1 MPGFSTEKRER
12 LRALA
17 EGQFLQSS
25 DPKVDAFLK
34 RMEAENAPV
43 FADVYAGEMTFF
55 NAPRRTDLAEVD
67 LACIGI
73 PFEASAPVRAG
84 TRLGPRSFREWS
96 RVRGPVHDVWRTIPF
111 EMLSVAD
118 VGDITFPAPHDVP
131 SCVQTIRQ
139 QVALFR
145 ERGITPYAVGG
156 VHTMT
161 HPILSGLAAGEP
173 IGLVQ
178 IDAHADTARG
188 TFQGDRLNDCRVF
201 LNAVLDEAIDPE
213 RCIQIGMRGS
223 LSPYWD
229 FSREA
234 GMRLIPMHEVYEL
247 GVKGVTEE
255 IRRVIGE
262 GPFYFTLDTDGI
274 DATYLPGTQLPE
286 PFGFTT
292 REVVQI
298 IRGMRG
304 LDIVGADLVE
314 LCPPYDPNGI
324 SANIAAA
331 LGFEVVCLLAEAHV
345 RRHGSKRKTHW
356 QAAGGR

>member
-1 MPGFSTEKRER
+1 MPAFSNEKRAR
-12 LRALA
+12 LAALA
-17 EGQFLQSS
+17 EGQFLHSS
-25 DPKVDAFLK
+25 NAEVEKFFR
-34 RMEAENAPV
+34 RMEAEGAPV

-55 NAPRRTDLAEVD
+55 NAPRCTRLDDVD

-96 RVRGPVHDVWRTIPF
+96 KVRGPVHDVWRTIPF
-111 EMLSVAD
+111 ELLSVAD
-118 VGDITFPAPHDVP
+118 VGDLNFDSPHDVTA
-131 SCVQTIRQ
+131 CVEAIRRTF
-139 QVALFR
+139 ADFR
-145 ERGITPYAVGG
+145 RRGIAPYSVGG

-161 HPILSGLAAGEP
+161 HPILTGLAAGDP

-213 RCIQIGMRGS
+213 RTIQIGMRGS

-229 FSREA
+229 FSHES

-247 GVKGVTEE
+247 GVNGVIAE
-255 IRRVIGE
+255 IRRVIGD
-262 GPFYFTLDTDGI
+262 GPFYFTLDTDGL

-286 PFGFTT
+286 PFGFTS
-292 REVVQI
+292 REIVQI

-304 LDIVGADLVE
+304 LNLVGADLVE
-314 LCPPYDPNGI
+314 LCPPYDPHGI
-324 SANIAAA
+324 SANIGAA
-331 LGFEVVCLLAEAHV
+331 LGFEVICLLAEAHV
-345 RRHGSKRKTHW
+345 RRNGQRRKTHW
-356 QAAGGR
+356 SQ

>member
-1 MPGFSTEKRER
+1 MAKLGKAKLAR
-12 LRALA
+12 LKKLA
-17 EGQFLQSS
+17 EGEFLSSS
-25 DPKVDAFLK
+25 DPAVDAFLK
-34 RMEAENAPV
+34 RMEREQAPV
-43 FADVYAGEMTFF
+43 FSDVYAGEMSFF
-55 NAPRRTDLAEVD
+55 NAPRRSDLEEVD
-67 LACIGI
+67 LALIGV

-96 RVRGPVHDVWRTIPF
+96 KVRGPVHDVWKTIPF
-111 EMLSVAD
+111 ELLSLAD
-118 VGDITFPAPHDVP
+118 VGDISFEAPHDVP
-131 SCVQTIRQ
+131 RCVAKIIETFSE
-139 QVALFR
+139 FR
-145 ERGITPYAVGG
+145 RRGITPYAVGG

-161 HPILSGLAAGEP
+161 HPILTGLAAGEP

-188 TFQGDRLNDCRVF
+188 LFQGDRLNDCRVF
-201 LNAVLDEAIDPE
+201 LNAILDEAIDPE
-213 RCIQIGMRGS
+213 RCIQIGIRGS

-247 GVKGVTEE
+247 GVSGVLEA
-255 IRRVIGE
+255 IARVIGD

-298 IRGMRG
+298 IRGLRG
-304 LDIVGADLVE
+304 LDMIGADLVE
-314 LCPPYDPNGI
+314 LCPPYDPHGI
-324 SANIAAA
+324 SANTAAA
-331 LGFEVVCLLAEAHV
+331 LGFEVVCLLSEAHV
-345 RRHGSKRKTHW
+345 RRHGRKRKTQW
-356 QAAGGR
+356 R

>member
-1 MPGFSTEKRER
+1 MAAFSEEKRAR

-17 EGQFLQSS
+17 EGEFLQSS
-25 DPKVDAFLK
+25 DPAIDAFLQ

-43 FADVYAGEMTFF
+43 FSDVYAGDMTFF
-55 NAPRRTDLAEVD
+55 NAPRKNDLDQVD
-67 LACIGI
+67 LALVGI

-96 RVRGPVHDVWRTIPF
+96 KVRGPVHDVWKTIPF
-111 EMLSVAD
+111 ELLSVAD
-118 VGDITFPAPHDVP
+118 IGDISFESPHDVA
-131 SCVQTIRQ
+131 SCVQTIQ
-139 QVALFR
+139 ETFSGFR
-145 ERGITPYAVGG
+145 RKGITPFSVGG
-156 VHTMT
+156 VHTMS
-161 HPILSGLAAGEP
+161 HPILTGLASGEGV
-173 IGLVQ
+173 GLVQ

-188 TFQGDRLNDCRVF
+188 SFQGDRLNDCRVF
-201 LNAVLDEAIDPE
+201 LNAMLDEAIDPE
-213 RCIQIGMRGS
+213 RTIQIGMRGS

-229 FSREA
+229 FSKEA
-234 GMRLIPMHEVYEL
+234 GARIIPMHECYDL
-247 GVKGVTEE
+247 GVSGLLDE
-255 IRRVIGE
+255 IRSVIGD
-262 GPFYFTLDTDGI
+262 GPFYFSLDTDGI

-304 LDIVGADLVE
+304 MDIVGADIVE

-331 LGFEVVCLLAEAHV
+331 LGFEMVCLLAEAHV
-345 RRHGSKRKTHW
+345 ARNGQTRKTHW
-356 QAAGGR
+356 R

>member
-1 MPGFSTEKRER
+1 MARFSKERLER
-12 LRALA
+12 LRKLA
-17 EGQFLQSS
+17 EGAFLGSR
-25 DPKVDAFLK
+25 DPAVDTFLK
-34 RMEAENAPV
+34 RMVAEQAPV

-55 NAPRRTDLAEVD
+55 NAPRRSDLDAVD
-67 LACIGI
+67 LALIGI

-96 RVRGPVHDVWRTIPF
+96 KVRGPVHDVWKTIPF
-111 EMLSVAD
+111 ELLSVAD
-118 VGDITFPAPHDVP
+118 VGDIAFESPHSVP
-131 SCVQTIRQ
+131 HCVDTIRQ
-139 QVALFR
+139 TFSEIR
-145 ERGITPYAVGG
+145 KRGIAPYAVGG

-161 HPILSGLAAGEP
+161 HPILTGLAAGEP

-188 TFQGDRLNDCRVF
+188 TFQGDPLNDCKVF

-213 RCIQIGMRGS
+213 RCIQIGIRGS

-229 FSREA
+229 FSKEA
-234 GMRLIPMHEVYEL
+234 GMRLVPMHEVYEL
-247 GVKGVTEE
+247 GVPGVLAE
-255 IRRVIGE
+255 IRRVIGD

-292 REVVQI
+292 REVLQI
-298 IRGMRG
+298 IRGLRG
-304 LDIVGADLVE
+304 MDIVGADLVE
-314 LCPPYDPNGI
+314 LCPPYDPHGI

-345 RRHGSKRKTHW
+345 RRHGTMRKTHW
-356 QAAGGR
+356 H

>member
-1 MPGFSTEKRER
+1 MTGFSKEKRER
-12 LRALA
+12 LQALA
-17 EGQFLQSS
+17 QGQFLQSS

-43 FADVYAGEMTFF
+43 FADVYAGDMTFF
-55 NAPRRTDLAEVD
+55 NAPRRTDLAQVD

-96 RVRGPVHDVWRTIPF
+96 KVRGPVHDVWKTIPF
-111 EMLSVAD
+111 DLLSVAD
-118 VGDITFPAPHDVP
+118 VGDIAFASPHDVP
-131 SCVQTIRQ
+131 SCVETIRTRF
-139 QVALFR
+139 AEFR
-145 ERGITPYAVGG
+145 KRGITPYSVGG

-173 IGLVQ
+173 IRLVQ

-213 RCIQIGMRGS
+213 RCVQIGMRGS

-234 GMRLIPMHEVYEL
+234 GMRLIPMHEVYDL
-247 GVKGVTEE
+247 GVSGVLAE
-255 IRRVIGE
+255 IRRVIGD

-298 IRGMRG
+298 IRGLRG
-304 LDIVGADLVE
+304 LDMVGADLVE
-314 LCPPYDPNGI
+314 LCPPYDPHGI
-324 SANIAAA
+324 SANTGAAF
-331 LGFEVVCLLAEAHV
+331 GFEVICLLAEAHV
-345 RRHGSKRKTHW
+345 RRRGPHRKTHRVT
-356 QAAGGR
+356 GG

>member
-1 MPGFSTEKRER
+1 MARLSKEKMDR
-12 LRALA
+12 LRKLA
-17 EGQFLQSS
+17 EGEFLSSS
-25 DPKVDAFLK
+25 DPAVDAFLK
-34 RMEAENAPV
+34 RMEAEKAPV
-43 FADVYAGEMTFF
+43 FADVYAGEMNFF
-55 NAPRRTDLAEVD
+55 NAPRKSNLDEVD
-67 LACIGI
+67 LAVIGI
-73 PFEASAPVRAG
+73 PFEASAPVRGG

-96 RVRGPVHDVWRTIPF
+96 KVRGPVHDVWKTIPF
-111 EMLSVAD
+111 ELLSVAD
-118 VGDITFPAPHDVP
+118 VGDISFESPHSVP
-131 SCVQTIRQ
+131 HCVETIR
-139 QVALFR
+139 ATFADFR
-145 ERGITPYAVGG
+145 KRGITPYSVGG

-188 TFQGDRLNDCRVF
+188 TFQGDRLNDCKVF
-201 LNAVLDEAIDPE
+201 LNAILDEAIDPE

-234 GMRLIPMHEVYEL
+234 GMRYIPMHEVYDL
-247 GVKGVTEE
+247 GVHGILAE
-255 IRRVIGE
+255 IKRVIGD

-274 DATYLPGTQLPE
+274 DATYLPGTELPE

-314 LCPPYDPNGI
+314 LCPPYDPHGI
-324 SANIAAA
+324 SANIGAA

-345 RRHGSKRKTHW
+345 RRHGQKRKTHW
-356 QAAGGR
+356 G

>member
-1 MPGFSTEKRER
+1 MARLSTEKMAR
-12 LRALA
+12 LRKLA
-17 EGQFLQSS
+17 EGDFLSSS
-25 DPKVDAFLK
+25 DAAVDAFLK
-34 RMEAENAPV
+34 RMEAEKAPV
-43 FADVYAGEMTFF
+43 FADVYAGEMNFF
-55 NAPRRTDLAEVD
+55 NAPRKSNLDDVD
-67 LACIGI
+67 LACIGV

-96 RVRGPVHDVWRTIPF
+96 KVRGPVHDVWKTIPF
-111 EMLSVAD
+111 ELLSVAD
-118 VGDITFPAPHDVP
+118 VGDIAFESPHSVP
-131 SCVQTIRQ
+131 DCVETIR
-139 QVALFR
+139 ATFAEFR
-145 ERGITPYAVGG
+145 RRGITPYAVGG

-188 TFQGDRLNDCRVF
+188 TFQGDRLNDCKVF
-201 LNAVLDEAIDPE
+201 LNAILDEAIDPE

-234 GMRLIPMHEVYEL
+234 GMRYIPMHEVYDL
-247 GVKGVTEE
+247 GVAGLIAE
-255 IRRVIGE
+255 IKRVIGD

-324 SANIAAA
+324 SANIGAA
-331 LGFEVVCLLAEAHV
+331 LGFEVVCLLAEAHA

-356 QAAGGR
+356 G

>member
-1 MPGFSTEKRER
+1 M
-12 LRALA
+12 LA
-17 EGQFLQSS
+17 EGQFLESR
-25 DPKVDAFLK
+25 DPAIDAFLK
-34 RMEAENAPV
+34 RMEAEKAPV
-43 FADVYAGEMTFF
+43 FADVYAGEMNFF
-55 NAPRRTDLAEVD
+55 NAPRKSNLDEVD
-67 LACIGI
+67 LALIGI
-73 PFEASAPVRAG
+73 PFEASAPVRGG

-96 RVRGPVHDVWRTIPF
+96 KVRGPVHDVWKTIPF
-111 EMLSVAD
+111 ELLSVAD
-118 VGDITFPAPHDVP
+118 VGDIAFDSPHSVP
-131 SCVQTIRQ
+131 HCVETIR
-139 QVALFR
+139 ATFAEFR
-145 ERGITPYAVGG
+145 KRGITPYSVGG

-188 TFQGDRLNDCRVF
+188 AFQGDTLNDCKVF
-201 LNAVLDEAIDPE
+201 LNAILDEAIDPE

-229 FSREA
+229 FSQGSGHA
-234 GMRLIPMHEVYEL
+234 LIPMHEVYDL
-247 GVKGVTEE
+247 GVAGVLAE
-255 IRRVIGE
+255 IKRVIGD
-262 GPFYFTLDTDGI
+262 GPFYFTFDTDGI
-274 DATYLPGTQLPE
+274 DATYLPGTELPE

-304 LDIVGADLVE
+304 MDIVGADLVE
-314 LCPPYDPNGI
+314 LCPPYDPHGI
-324 SANIAAA
+324 SANIGAA

-356 QAAGGR
+356 G